1 MIERRRA
8 NSFPGD
14 SEDDGDEESFLA
26 ASVVDPV
33 PSDEEE
39 ISNNN
44 DENVSPAAVVAAGG
58 CLPLQQ
64 PSTSTTP
71 LPLSRSPAAWLE
83 DSFETDPT
91 DQLLGSFTCAYC
103 AHILIQ
109 GKIFI
114 VRGERRGARVLFFSN
129 IMRRGVMFRFRMGGG
144 RGFWLSSFFF
154 FFFDFCF
161 LPSQC
166 TRKPAA

>member
-1 MIERRRA
+1 MIERRRS
-8 NSFPGD
+8 NSFPDD

-26 ASVVDPV
+26 ASAVDPV
-33 PSDEEE
+33 ASDEEE
-39 ISNNN
+39 RSNND

-129 IMRRGVMFRFRMGGG
+129 IMRRGVMFRFQLLGGG
-144 RGFWLSSFFF
+144 FSFLF
-154 FFFDFCF
+154 FFFDFCS
-161 LPSQC
+161 LPSQR
-166 TRKPAA
+166 TRKLAA